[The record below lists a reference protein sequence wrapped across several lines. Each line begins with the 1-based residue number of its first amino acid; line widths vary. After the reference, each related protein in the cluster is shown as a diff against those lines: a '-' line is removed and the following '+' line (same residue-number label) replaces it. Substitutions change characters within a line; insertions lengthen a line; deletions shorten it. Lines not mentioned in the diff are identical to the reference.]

1 MDDAQYNSGYSTT
14 AGRRGCTAETREAI
28 LADLKLWV
36 EDPNGAKVYWMD
48 GMAGTGKTTI
58 LYSLCKWLE
67 EIGQL
72 GGSFCCSRGLSS
84 CRDVNNIVPTIADQL
99 AQYSPAF
106 RAALCRVLQEDPKAG
121 AKDVR
126 SQFQKL
132 VQQPMQEV
140 KGAMPGGVVVA
151 IDALDECEDGYAV
164 QLFLRTLV
172 DLAADLP
179 IKFFITSRPEPVIR
193 DEMLRPGHSPSV
205 LHLHEIEK
213 SIVEA
218 DIKKYL
224 EEALRSMSPPLASL
238 DEVDQ
243 LSKRAGKLFIYA
255 ATAVRYI
262 YPKGRKISV
271 DTRDRLQKV
280 LGAASRSKQHA
291 ELDGLYTGVLSAAL
305 DGQQLED
312 EEIHR
317 IRITLWTA
325 VCAKEPMTAQTLAS
339 LVGLSEGQV
348 QVSLEPLRSVL
359 HVPEGVDEQVSTLHA
374 SFADYMFDQRRSQ
387 MFHCNQSLHNGR
399 IANGCFNVMKN
410 QLRFNICKLESSFVF
425 DKDVPDLANRKKM
438 FISCGLS
445 YACRYWSEHLVQ
457 GGMSDMVHEKLENFL
472 RHQLLF
478 WMEVLNLE
486 QRIDLG
492 AKILLHV
499 RKSLKVNKNT
509 CDPRVNIEVIVRVHL
524 WICGIKLLMQSVL

>member
-1 MDDAQYNSGYSTT
+1 MDDARYDSRYSTT
-14 AGRRGCTAETREAI
+14 AGRRGCTAETREKI

-36 EDPNGAKVYWMD
+36 DDPRGTKVYWME

-72 GGSFCCSRGLSS
+72 GGNFCCSRGLSS
-84 CRDVNNIVPTIADQL
+84 CCDVNNIIPTIADQL

-106 RAALCRVLQEDPKAG
+106 RAALCKVLQENPKAG
-121 AKDVR
+121 TRDVR
-126 SQFQKL
+126 SQFKNL
-132 VQQPMQEV
+132 VQLPMQEV
-140 KGAMPGGVVVA
+140 KDAMPGGVVVA

-164 QLFLRTLV
+164 QLFLQTLV
-172 DLAADLP
+172 DLAVDLP
-179 IKFFITSRPEPVIR
+179 VKFVITSRPEPVIR
-193 DEMLRPGHSPSV
+193 QEMLRPGHSPSV
-205 LHLHEIEK
+205 LRLHDIEE

-271 DTRDRLQKV
+271 DTRDRLQRV
-280 LGAASRSKQHA
+280 LGAVSGSKQHA

-305 DGQQLED
+305 NGQQLED
-312 EEIHR
+312 EEIHH
-317 IRITLWTA
+317 IRLTLWTA
-325 VCAKEPMTAQTLAS
+325 VCAKEPMTAQTLGS

-348 QVSLEPLRSVL
+348 HVSLEPLRSVL
-359 HVPEGVDEQVSTLHA
+359 HVPEDVDEQISTLHA
-374 SFADYMFDQRRSQ
+374 SFPDYMFDKQRSQ
-387 MFHCNQSLHNGR
+387 MFYCDQSLHNELL
-399 IANGCFNVMKN
+399 ASGCFDVMKT

-425 DKDVPDLANRKKM
+425 DKNVPDLADRKKM
-438 FISCGLS
+438 FISRALS
-445 YACRYWSEHLVQ
+445 YACRYWGEHLEQ
-457 GGMSDMVHEKLENFL
+457 GKMTDVAHEKLENFL
-472 RHQLLF
+472 RCQLLF
-478 WMEVLNLE
+478 WMD
-486 QRIDLG
+486 QTMD
-492 AKILLHV
+492 
-499 RKSLKVNKNT
+499 
-509 CDPRVNIEVIVRVHL
+509 
-524 WICGIKLLMQSVL
+524 